1 MWERMGG
8 AMHQEYDYYRPHGDA
23 PSQGF
28 VQPFVDRSDSNPV
41 SSAED
46 AFLQLIGG
54 VKHMVYITS
63 PYLAIDESM
72 EKACAWPPAA
82 GGRAADDARHPG
94 TTNSPSW
101 WRRAISGSC

>member
-1 MWERMGG
+1 M
-8 AMHQEYDYYRPHGDA
+8 
-23 PSQGF
+23 
-28 VQPFVDRSDSNPV
+28 QPIADGPDSNPV

-54 VKHMVYITS
+54 AKHMVYITS

-72 EKACAWPPAA
+72 EKALCMAA
-82 GGRAADDARHPG
+82 GSGVDVRLMMPG
-94 TTNSPSW
+94 IRTTSSPLW